1 MLILNLVFLLCLSFH
16 LLAFS
21 VVLNDSDPR
30 SFVSVKKKKKIRL
43 HHPNLHVENHG
54 TQSNHYGV
62 DLPAFAF
69 DYSELFVNA
78 VIERVEGSR
87 DLFLTVFL
95 LPREKTRRTGSV
107 RAVSTDHHSIFS
119 WTRALPLWT
128 AESDRGRLAKVFC
141 VLQNNEGSG
150 PSLPYQSP
158 AYWLARWEAEGTNKE
173 GKHERHNMV
182 EAVRCKLRGTSS
194 IYSNATFSSDRRLF
208 VDLMRRQ
215 SANISSS
222 GSGSGK
228 SIEQTLLISLSVP
241 WNSRQIGY
249 SQEVSLSSL
258 SAGTARDGKVT
269 TEGRGG
275 EGGGEKG
282 EKQRSQ
288 SMTKIHACIPGIRPV
303 KGRPHVG
310 SAMLIE
316 LVQHLLLQDVLH
328 ITLGV
333 VLEKDSYFW
342 DKLVHLLGPLLA
354 SGRVALV
361 PLALPQFD
369 DVPGFAGLWL
379 SDSLIDSFFLNHC
392 FYASKGLSDY
402 VLVMKPNQLLIPMP
416 EGRSLA
422 TALRQAAL
430 NSSLPLSSL
439 YWGKYLKSAEDEEA
453 FLSAM
458 GSSES
463 HDADYWAR
471 RNASIQNMFARSRAK
486 AKFYHQGSTSHRERR
501 KEVAAKQDYRRLASD
516 LNESSTVTSSPEKAV
531 HHVTCSIAVET
542 NFDVNDPE
550 SALFGPDDFSYSKDY
565 FASSPLLELSYNRH
579 VVHFL
584 STYQALGVEVSE
596 VGEVR
601 PICRAHGNPYDHS
614 VRRVVSVQKVLS
626 KQYLYSL
633 SFLEASPGSARRIAN
648 VSFAVEAEDR
658 RRAFLSSI
666 HDDLLNSY
674 SMRNSSSLQRLARAF
689 TQAYRQSHPDGRF
702 VVKGQQALTEPFW
715 KTCQQRP
722 LAAVVQG
729 IFS

>member
-1 MLILNLVFLLCLSFH
+1 MLIFHVVILLCLSFH
-16 LLAFS
+16 LLAIS
-21 VVLNDSDPR
+21 VNDSDPR
-30 SFVSVKKKKKIRL
+30 RFVPAKKKKIRL
-43 HHPNLHVENHG
+43 HHSVENHG

-95 LPREKTRRTGSV
+95 LPREKTRRTGSI

-150 PSLPYQSP
+150 PSLAYHSP
-158 AYWLARWEAEGTNKE
+158 AYWLARWQAEDASKEGT
-173 GKHERHNMV
+173 HERHDMV
-182 EAVRCKLRGTSS
+182 EAVRCKLRGTAS
-194 IYSNATFSSDRRLF
+194 IYSNDTFSSDRRLF

-222 GSGSGK
+222 GSGK

-241 WNSRQIGY
+241 WRTRQIGY
-249 SQEVSLSSL
+249 SQEVSLGSQ
-258 SAGTARDGKVT
+258 SAGTAPRDDKVA

-275 EGGGEKG
+275 EGTRGEGGGEKA

-288 SMTKIHACIPGIRPV
+288 PMTKIHACIPGIRPV

-316 LVQHLLLQDVLH
+316 LIQHLLLQDILH

-333 VLEKDSYFW
+333 VLEKDTYFW

-369 DVPGFAGLWL
+369 DVAGFAGLWL

-392 FYASKGLSDY
+392 FYASKGLADY
-402 VLVMKPNQLLIPMP
+402 VLVMRPNQLLIPML
-416 EGRSLA
+416 EGGSLA
-422 TALRQAAL
+422 TALRQAEL
-430 NSSLPLSSL
+430 NSTLPWTSL
-439 YWGKYLKSAEDEEA
+439 YWGKYIKSAEDEEA

-486 AKFYHQGSTSHRERR
+486 AKFYHQGSSSHRDRR
-501 KEVAAKQDYRRLASD
+501 KEVIAKQDSRRLTST
-516 LNESSTVTSSPEKAV
+516 LNESSTATTSPEKAV
-531 HHVTCSIAVET
+531 HYVTCSIAVET

-550 SALFGPDDFSYSKDY
+550 SALFGPDDFSYSKG
-565 FASSPLLELSYNRH
+565 EL
-579 VVHFL
+579 
-584 STYQALGVEVSE
+584 
-596 VGEVR
+596 
-601 PICRAHGNPYDHS
+601 
-614 VRRVVSVQKVLS
+614 
-626 KQYLYSL
+626 
-633 SFLEASPGSARRIAN
+633 
-648 VSFAVEAEDR
+648 
-658 RRAFLSSI
+658 
-666 HDDLLNSY
+666 
-674 SMRNSSSLQRLARAF
+674 
-689 TQAYRQSHPDGRF
+689 
-702 VVKGQQALTEPFW
+702 
-715 KTCQQRP
+715 
-722 LAAVVQG
+722 
-729 IFS
+729 